1 MKQLEMNAFYDYTFL
16 SGLTFSPDKTKAFL
30 VTKNCDKASNSY
42 KTNLWLF
49 TPENKGLKQLTAMG
63 DVGMSLWLN
72 NEEILFTANRD
83 NALKEK
89 TAKGEMW
96 TVFYKLSINGGEA
109 LEYLRLPYMVTN
121 AKLTADGKFALS
133 VIKAEARPDIENMDE
148 AEKMKALGAMKA
160 ERDYEVIDELPFW
173 GNGAGYTNKKRHQ
186 LVVFDKNTGETETVC
201 AFPLESSIADVKD
214 GKILYTVQ
222 RFEKGLAG
230 LKNSLWQY
238 DVNTKENTELIPQGD
253 WRVGRAGFTGADNKI
268 FVMATNNDKYGMNQN
283 PLLYFLVDGK
293 LTEWCADDISYGS
306 SVGSD
311 CRLGGGK
318 SLYSCDYGIAFVST
332 ERYSSYINTLTLEG
346 NRTIL
351 PMKTGS
357 VDCFD
362 KAADGTLYFIGMREG
377 RLQELY
383 SYKNGVEEKISSFND
398 EVFNDVYISP
408 VDYFTYENDGVE
420 LDGFVLK
427 PKDYDENKKYPAILD
442 IHGGPK
448 TVFGDV
454 IYHEMQAWAN
464 MGYFVFFTNPRGG
477 DGRGNQFADIRGRYG
492 REDYSD
498 LMKFTDV
505 VLERYPQI
513 DTENVGVTGGSYGGF
528 MTNWIIGHTDRFKAA
543 ASQRSIS
550 NWVSFSYISDIG
562 YYFGDDQCAG
572 TPWNNVEGMWEASPL
587 KYADKVVTPTLFIH
601 SDEDYRCPIA
611 EGWQMFSALK
621 YHGVESRLC
630 MFRGENHELSRGG
643 KPLHRQRRLDEIT
656 AWFEKYLKQ

>member
-1 MKQLEMNAFYDYTFL
+1 MKKLALHDFYDYTFL
-16 SGLTFSPDKTKAFL
+16 SGLTFSPDKTKALF
-30 VTKNCDKASNSY
+30 VTKNCDKTSNSY
-42 KTNLWLF
+42 KTNLWLLD
-49 TPENKGLKQLTAMG
+49 TADKSTKQLTSMG

-72 NEEILFTANRD
+72 DSEILFTANRD
-83 NALKEK
+83 SALKEK
-89 TAKGEMW
+89 TAKGETW
-96 TVFYKLSINGGEA
+96 TVFYKLSLNGGEA
-109 LEYLRLPYMVTN
+109 VEYMRLPYTVTN
-121 AKLTADGKFALS
+121 AKVLAEGKFAFTA
-133 VIKAEARPDIENMDE
+133 VKWGGRPDIEAMAE
-148 AEKMKALGAMKA
+148 AEKAKALADLKS
-160 ERDYEVIDELPFW
+160 EKDYEVIDELPFW
-173 GNGAGYTNKKRHQ
+173 GNGAGYTNQKRNE
-186 LVVFDKNTGETETVC
+186 LVVYNKLTGEKETVC
-201 AFPLESSIADVKD
+201 GYPETVNILDVKD
-214 GKILYTVQ
+214 GKILYT
-222 RFEKGLAG
+222 KNGYINGLEE
-230 LKNSLWQY
+230 LKNTLWLY
-238 DVNTKENTELIPQGD
+238 DTKTKENNQLITDTNYRFSRG
-253 WRVGRAGFTGADNKI
+253 GFTGIDNRI
-268 FVMATNNDKYGMNQN
+268 FAMATDNANFGMNEN
-283 PLLYFLVDGK
+283 HKIYFVEDGK
-293 LTEWCADDISYGS
+293 LTLWCGDDISFGS

-318 SLYSCDYGIAFVST
+318 SLFSCDYGIAFTST
-332 ERYSSYINTLTLEG
+332 ERYSSYINTLTLAGE
-346 NRTIL
+346 RVIL

-362 KAADGTLYFIGMREG
+362 KGGDGALYFIGMRDN
-377 RLQELY
+377 RLQEIY
-383 SYKNGVEEKISSFND
+383 SYKDGVEEKLTSFNERVLAD
-398 EVFNDVYISP
+398 KYIAP
-408 VDYFTYENDGVE
+408 VEHFIFENDGVDF
-420 LDGFVLK
+420 DGFVLK
-427 PKDYDENKKYPAILD
+427 PFDYDTNKKYPAILD

-477 DGRGNQFADIRGRYG
+477 DGRGNEFADIRGRYG

-498 LMKFTDV
+498 LMKFTDE
-505 VLERYPQI
+505 VLARYPRI
-513 DTENVGVTGGSYGGF
+513 DRENVGVTGGSYGGF

-587 KYADKVVTPTLFIH
+587 KYADKVKTPTLFIH

-656 AWFEKYLKQ
+656 DWFEKYLK